1 MFAELVVNPPTTCSF
16 QKRAKMGKVESVK
29 KKKKIQAQELK
40 RAFNGKNKSCIEKY
54 DYELLALINVNL
66 FLLFRCLIT
75 GLS

>member
-40 RAFNGKNKSCIEKY
+40 RAFNGKNKSCI
-54 DYELLALINVNL
+54 
-66 FLLFRCLIT
+66 
-75 GLS
+75 